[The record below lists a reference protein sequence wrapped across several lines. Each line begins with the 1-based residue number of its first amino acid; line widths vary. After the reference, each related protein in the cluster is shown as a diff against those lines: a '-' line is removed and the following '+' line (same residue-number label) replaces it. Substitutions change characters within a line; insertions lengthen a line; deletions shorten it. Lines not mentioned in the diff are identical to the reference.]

1 MAASGKRFRAYER
14 TLLLRFSLIGLA
26 VTIGAAAIL
35 GYVMQRQLVSDALHS
50 ATEVA
55 EAQVTSMVRPS
66 ITMADVASPLSA
78 SLHARIDAI
87 ALRSFQDG
95 GIVRIKIWNRDG
107 VIVYSDDDAAIGHR
121 QAANSG
127 LDEAL
132 LGTTTGQVTDLA
144 ESEHASEQKWG
155 TLLEIYIPLRA
166 IDSDRIVGAYEVY
179 HTTATLD
186 QHVGEIRRSV
196 ALGVFGGFGALYLA
210 LFSIVVGA
218 AKRLVERAR
227 ENSRLTEEVT
237 QAYDDA
243 IEGWGRAL
251 DLKDHETEGHSQR
264 VTDMAVEMAHQLR
277 MSPAEIVEVRRGALL
292 HDIGKMGVP
301 DEILKKPGS
310 LTDGES
316 VIMRA
321 HTTDA
326 RDMLRG
332 LGYLGAALDIPVHHH
347 ERWDGTGYP
356 DGLAGQEIPQPA
368 RIFAVV
374 DVWDALTN
382 DRPYRTAWSAERALT
397 HIRQGAGSHFD
408 PEAVRAFVE
417 IMQTRSAERVDTP

>member
-1 MAASGKRFRAYER
+1 
-14 TLLLRFSLIGLA
+14 
-26 VTIGAAAIL
+26 
-35 GYVMQRQLVSDALHS
+35 
-50 ATEVA
+50 
-55 EAQVTSMVRPS
+55 
-66 ITMADVASPLSA
+66 
-78 SLHARIDAI
+78 
-87 ALRSFQDG
+87 
-95 GIVRIKIWNRDG
+95 
-107 VIVYSDDDAAIGHR
+107 
-121 QAANSG
+121 
-127 LDEAL
+127 
-132 LGTTTGQVTDLA
+132 
-144 ESEHASEQKWG
+144 
-155 TLLEIYIPLRA
+155 
-166 IDSDRIVGAYEVY
+166 
-179 HTTATLD
+179 
-186 QHVGEIRRSV
+186 
-196 ALGVFGGFGALYLA
+196 
-210 LFSIVVGA
+210 
-218 AKRLVERAR
+218 
-227 ENSRLTEEVT
+227 
-237 QAYDDA
+237 
-243 IEGWGRAL
+243 
-251 DLKDHETEGHSQR
+251 
-264 VTDMAVEMAHQLR
+264 MAHQLR

-301 DEILKKPGS
+301 DEILNKPGS
-310 LTDGES
+310 LTDGEW